1 MREPQAQ
8 LVPARKIRR
17 QTRFAV
23 FLLLLLCCAL
33 VVSAG
38 FISISGAVIA
48 SGQVSVST
56 DVRRIQ
62 HPTGGVVSAIA
73 VKDGSRVRAGD
84 ILVSLDATAT
94 GANAQ
99 IITDALSEL
108 SARQARLE
116 AERDSRDAPIF
127 PPGLKSG
134 DASARAAEA
143 DEQRLFA
150 IRQRARQGSKAQLA
164 AQKEQIL
171 QQIKGYEDILKSKA
185 DQIVLI
191 DKELAGVRRLFAQ
204 DLVPLS
210 RLNALERDAVQLRGD
225 VGQLTASIAE
235 ARGKISEI
243 DVQIIQ
249 VDQNARAES
258 GTQLSDV
265 QNQLSELRQKKVT
278 AQQELKRVEIR
289 APQDGVVDR
298 LAVHTVGGVI
308 APGETIMIIVPD
320 KDRLTVEVHVRPTD
334 IDKVTVGQDVV
345 MRFSAFDQR
354 VTPEV
359 AGKVSRVSAESQTDE
374 KTGVSFYTATVSIT
388 GDKLKGL
395 GLKLVPGMPVETFI
409 QTQRRTILS
418 YLIKPLADQ
427 LSRAFKE

>member
-134 DASARAAEA
+134 DA
-143 DEQRLFA
+143 
-150 IRQRARQGSKAQLA
+150 
-164 AQKEQIL
+164 
-171 QQIKGYEDILKSKA
+171 
-185 DQIVLI
+185 
-191 DKELAGVRRLFAQ
+191 
-204 DLVPLS
+204 
-210 RLNALERDAVQLRGD
+210 
-225 VGQLTASIAE
+225 
-235 ARGKISEI
+235 
-243 DVQIIQ
+243 
-249 VDQNARAES
+249 
-258 GTQLSDV
+258 
-265 QNQLSELRQKKVT
+265 
-278 AQQELKRVEIR
+278 
-289 APQDGVVDR
+289 
-298 LAVHTVGGVI
+298 
-308 APGETIMIIVPD
+308 
-320 KDRLTVEVHVRPTD
+320 
-334 IDKVTVGQDVV
+334 
-345 MRFSAFDQR
+345 
-354 VTPEV
+354 
-359 AGKVSRVSAESQTDE
+359 
-374 KTGVSFYTATVSIT
+374 
-388 GDKLKGL
+388 
-395 GLKLVPGMPVETFI
+395 
-409 QTQRRTILS
+409 
-418 YLIKPLADQ
+418 
-427 LSRAFKE
+427 